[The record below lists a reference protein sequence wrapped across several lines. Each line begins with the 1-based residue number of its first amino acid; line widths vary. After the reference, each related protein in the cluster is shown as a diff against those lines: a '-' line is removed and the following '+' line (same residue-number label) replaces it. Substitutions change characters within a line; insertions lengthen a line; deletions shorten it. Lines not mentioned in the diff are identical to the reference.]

1 MAKEGNNPM
10 RGLERRI
17 RKLET
22 VLPPLLTPD
31 VSRMFGMLW
40 FAVAYYLGEPSPDEK
55 PFAAFARALGYANQ
69 SELESAMEDCR
80 RYISDQ
86 LYSIFKSN
94 QHDPDPLA
102 KDRIRTRFGTVDPY
116 RDLSIRLYRAEER
129 VCTRFG
135 IPTPSLEY
143 SDAERFSEALKR
155 MEAGLP
161 QSYRDQLKMVLRRV
175 DNLALMRVHSD
186 DVAPYI
192 RCFA

>member
-1 MAKEGNNPM
+1 M

-17 RKLET
+17 RKLES

-31 VSRMFGMLW
+31 VSWMFGVLW
-40 FAVAYYLGEPSPDEK
+40 FAVAHYLGNPSPNEK
-55 PFAAFARALGYANQ
+55 PFAAFARALGYADQ
-69 SELESAMEDCR
+69 SELENAMMAPDRELAEM
-80 RYISDQ
+80 ISRA
-86 LYSIFKSN
+86 IGPN
-94 QHDPDPLA
+94 QRPAPPA
-102 KDRIRTRFGTVDPY
+102 KDRVRARFDTVDPY
-116 RDLSIRLYRAEER
+116 RDLSIRLHRAEER

-135 IPTPSLEY
+135 IDIPSLEY
-143 SDAERFSEALKR
+143 SAADQKRFTETLKR

-175 DNLALMRVHSD
+175 DNLAWLRIYSV